1 MNFMLFLIIFK
12 IYKILLWTFWR
23 KNCISLDL
31 QAHFSLKPC
40 KAFRTVQT
48 ATISKAMFKFW
59 STFHIQNHWYR
70 VTRDNNFLQSTSQFL
85 LEMQE
90 NPPPPSSLDT
100 SARAL
105 IFIFF
110 LDFELELGKS
120 KELNNKRMRV
130 RVKRA
135 FKSYFLSPKNVLKSQ
150 TGSGWN
156 YLQSP
161 IQVCRDAYIPYF
173 IIKAPV
179 FCCPLF
185 LKEYLNPQVRINE
198 MISEHFVNYYSSTSQ
213 LTREYTLSYFF
224 GLLRR
229 LFFQNIF
236 FFFLL
241 KLHTPPT
248 QGNYPSFSDSVFWRS
263 I

>member
-1 MNFMLFLIIFK
+1 
-12 IYKILLWTFWR
+12 
-23 KNCISLDL
+23 
-31 QAHFSLKPC
+31 
-40 KAFRTVQT
+40 
-48 ATISKAMFKFW
+48 
-59 STFHIQNHWYR
+59 
-70 VTRDNNFLQSTSQFL
+70 
-85 LEMQE
+85 
-90 NPPPPSSLDT
+90 
-100 SARAL
+100 
-105 IFIFF
+105 
-110 LDFELELGKS
+110 
-120 KELNNKRMRV
+120 MRV

-198 MISEHFVNYYSSTSQ
+198 MVSEHFVNYHSSTSQ
-213 LTREYTLSYFF
+213 LTQEYTLSYFF

-236 FFFLL
+236 YFFFWNCILHLL
-241 KLHTPPT
+241 KEITH
-248 QGNYPSFSDSVFWRS
+248 PSQTVFSEDLFKFPERGREGQRIVELEKWLKLNLRGYC
-263 I
+263 

>member
-1 MNFMLFLIIFK
+1 
-12 IYKILLWTFWR
+12 
-23 KNCISLDL
+23 
-31 QAHFSLKPC
+31 
-40 KAFRTVQT
+40 
-48 ATISKAMFKFW
+48 MFKFW

-70 VTRDNNFLQSTSQFL
+70 LTSDNNFLQSTSQFL
-85 LEMQE
+85 LGKQE
-90 NPPPPSSLDT
+90 NPGPIVSRHISKSLNIY
-100 SARAL
+100 L
-105 IFIFF
+105 F

-198 MISEHFVNYYSSTSQ
+198 MVSEHFVNYHSSTSQ
-213 LTREYTLSYFF
+213 LTQEYTLSYFF

-236 FFFLL
+236 YFFSSETAYSTYSRKLPILLRQCFLKIYLNFL
-241 KLHTPPT
+241 KGGGRDRGLW
-248 QGNYPSFSDSVFWRS
+248 NWKND
-263 I
+263 